1 MPAQEDNAARLA
13 VLLAEIVAAEAAA
26 RLHDRIK
33 TDRDIH
39 AEAAQR
45 ADEAAEA
52 PHLKITGRG
61 KPQRHL
67 LGSRTFH
74 PNDNSTTCPG
84 LCRT

>member
-52 PHLKITGRG
+52 GR
-61 KPQRHL
+61 RRARAMIE
-67 LGSRTFH
+67 SAF
-74 PNDNSTTCPG
+74 PG
-84 LCRT
+84 ISWPMIAAAIR